1 MQFTSLAYLGFFA
14 AVFAVHWAVPQKARW
29 AVCLAASA
37 GFYALLGAPMLAV
50 LALCIAVSYLGGLWL
65 QRRRGR
71 RPALALAAAAALA
84 PLLFFKYFNTLLGAY
99 VPESVRAFSLLT
111 PVGIS
116 FFTFKAVAYLAEV
129 YKGAL
134 PPCRHFGRYALY
146 VSFFPEVSM
155 GPIQRP
161 GDLMAQIGTPRA
173 FDAGRAVRG
182 AQLMLWG
189 YFEKLVVADNLA
201 PYVSAGL
208 DAPDLVMGL
217 SVFLASV
224 LYAVQLYADFA
235 GYSHIAI
242 GCMQL
247 LGFDVPENFRAP
259 YFSTSVKEFWNRWH
273 ISLSSWL
280 RDYVYI
286 PLGGSRC
293 STARCCVNL
302 LITFLVSGLWHGA
315 GLTYLVW
322 GGLHGLCQ
330 AAENHLPP
338 RRPGKLRHALRV
350 AGTFCIL
357 AGAFVIFRAS
367 SLANAAE
374 LFKGILC
381 NGGHAVFSN
390 YWELGLTSLQEEILL
405 YAGIAIL
412 LAVDAAHERGVSLR
426 TKIGALPT
434 PARWAVYE
442 VCIFVF
448 LFMGRFLGGGSFLY
462 ARY

>member
-293 STARCCVNL
+293 SKARKDGNL
-302 LITFLVSGLWHGA
+302 IITFLVSGLWHGA

-426 TKIGALPT
+426 TKIAALPT

>member
-1 MQFTSLAYLGFFA
+1 MFSVTSLGFLPFMALFVCLWYRVPQPSRWKLVLAANAVFCLSIDIGAFFA
-14 AVFAVHWAVPQKARW
+14 VALATAVVWQAAQHAQPEQPSRRRW
-29 AVCLAASA
+29 
-37 GFYALLGAPMLAV
+37 
-50 LALCIAVSYLGGLWL
+50 LALG
-65 QRRRGR
+65 
-71 RPALALAAAAALA
+71 LAAALL
-84 PLLFFKYFNTLLGAY
+84 PLLVLKYSGMLVPGLRDLYKPFGLAYYSLQLAGYLLDVWHGRTAPTPSYARLWCYAGFFLSLTQGPFNRYNTLMPQLEAA
-99 VPESVRAFSLLT
+99 SK
-111 PVGIS
+111 
-116 FFTFKAVAYLAEV
+116 TFETQRL
-129 YKGAL
+129 
-134 PPCRHFGRYALY
+134 
-146 VSFFPEVSM
+146 VS
-155 GPIQRP
+155 GLQRS
-161 GDLMAQIGTPRA
+161 A
-173 FDAGRAVRG
+173 
-182 AQLMLWG
+182 WG
-189 YFEKLVVADNLA
+189 YFKKFAIADRA
-201 PYVSAGL
+201 AIVVSAAFVDPASFDRSQL
-208 DAPDLVMGL
+208 IFATVMY
-217 SVFLASV
+217 SF
-224 LYAVQLYADFA
+224 QLYADFS
-235 GYSHIAI
+235 GYTDIV
-242 GCMQL
+242 
-247 LGFDVPENFRAP
+247 LGMGEILGLHLPENFRQPFFAD
-259 YFSTSVKEFWNRWH
+259 SVKDIWARWH
-273 ISLSSWL
+273 ISLSQWL
-280 RDYVYI
+280 RDYIYI

-293 STARCCVNL
+293 SKARKDGNL
-302 LITFLVSGLWHGA
+302 IITFLVSGLWHGA

-412 LAVDAAHERGVSLR
+412 LAVDAAHERDASLR
-426 TKIGALPT
+426 TKIAALPT

>member
-374 LFKGILC
+374 LFKGIFC

-426 TKIGALPT
+426 TKIAALPT
-434 PARWAVYE
+434 PARWAIYE

>member
-426 TKIGALPT
+426 TKIAALPT
-434 PARWAVYE
+434 PARWAIYE

>member
-1 MQFTSLAYLGFFA
+1 M
-14 AVFAVHWAVPQKARW
+14 
-29 AVCLAASA
+29 
-37 GFYALLGAPMLAV
+37 
-50 LALCIAVSYLGGLWL
+50 
-65 QRRRGR
+65 
-71 RPALALAAAAALA
+71 
-84 PLLFFKYFNTLLGAY
+84 
-99 VPESVRAFSLLT
+99 
-111 PVGIS
+111 
-116 FFTFKAVAYLAEV
+116 
-129 YKGAL
+129 
-134 PPCRHFGRYALY
+134 
-146 VSFFPEVSM
+146 
-155 GPIQRP
+155 
-161 GDLMAQIGTPRA
+161 
-173 FDAGRAVRG
+173 
-182 AQLMLWG
+182 
-189 YFEKLVVADNLA
+189 
-201 PYVSAGL
+201 
-208 DAPDLVMGL
+208 
-217 SVFLASV
+217 
-224 LYAVQLYADFA
+224 QLYADFS
-235 GYSHIAI
+235 GYTDIV
-242 GCMQL
+242 
-247 LGFDVPENFRAP
+247 LGVGEVLGLHLPENFRQPFFAD
-259 YFSTSVKEFWNRWH
+259 SVKDIWARWH
-273 ISLSSWL
+273 ISLSQWL
-280 RDYVYI
+280 RDYIYI

-293 STARCCVNL
+293 SKARKDGNL
-302 LITFLVSGLWHGA
+302 VITFLVSGLWHGA

-338 RRPGKLRHALRV
+338 RRPGKLRHTLRV

-405 YAGIAIL
+405 FAGIAIL

-426 TKIGALPT
+426 TKIAALPT

>member
-426 TKIGALPT
+426 TKIAVLPT

>member
-71 RPALALAAAAALA
+71 RPALALAAVAALA

-182 AQLMLWG
+182 AQLMLWD
-189 YFEKLVVADNLA
+189 VAN
-201 PYVSAGL
+201 V
-208 DAPDLVMGL
+208 
-217 SVFLASV
+217 
-224 LYAVQLYADFA
+224 
-235 GYSHIAI
+235 
-242 GCMQL
+242 
-247 LGFDVPENFRAP
+247 
-259 YFSTSVKEFWNRWH
+259 
-273 ISLSSWL
+273 
-280 RDYVYI
+280 
-286 PLGGSRC
+286 
-293 STARCCVNL
+293 
-302 LITFLVSGLWHGA
+302 
-315 GLTYLVW
+315 
-322 GGLHGLCQ
+322 
-330 AAENHLPP
+330 
-338 RRPGKLRHALRV
+338 
-350 AGTFCIL
+350 
-357 AGAFVIFRAS
+357 
-367 SLANAAE
+367 
-374 LFKGILC
+374 
-381 NGGHAVFSN
+381 HAVHC
-390 YWELGLTSLQEEILL
+390 
-405 YAGIAIL
+405 
-412 LAVDAAHERGVSLR
+412 DAAGRYVVKTGNEVAQRRLAAAGRPYESQLF
-426 TKIGALPT
+426 TGAHIQ
-434 PARWAVYE
+434 A
-442 VCIFVF
+442 
-448 LFMGRFLGGGSFLY
+448 
-462 ARY
+462 

>member
-350 AGTFCIL
+350 AGTFGIL

-426 TKIGALPT
+426 TKIAALPT

>member
-390 YWELGLTSLQEEILL
+390 FWELGLTSLQEEILL

-426 TKIGALPT
+426 TKIAALPT
-434 PARWAVYE
+434 PARWAAYE